1 MLIPKPNKPLGD
13 PSSYRPICLLNGIGK
28 LFERVIFNRLVPITE
43 KEGGL
48 SDRQF
53 GFRKARSTVN
63 AISTV
68 TEIAEKAMEANK
80 SCAVVTLDVKNAFN
94 TAKWSKIIAAL
105 AKLGAP
111 KYLVHIVMEFLRE
124 RILCYDSDDGPKTY
138 TTTCGVPQGSVLG
151 PLLWI
156 IMYDGILKLQLPK
169 GVTII
174 GFADDIGVTIVA
186 QDIDEIEV
194 LTNEAIFEI
203 RSWLEEAGLTLAE
216 HKTEVVLITK
226 RRKQTSIKIRI
237 GEHII
242 QSQPTLKYLG
252 VMVDQ
257 RLKFKSHLEN
267 LATKAS
273 GVATLLARMLPN
285 IGGPRQSR
293 RLLISRVV
301 SSILLYAAPVW
312 ASSLKV
318 EANRRK
324 IAAPYRLSALRTS
337 CAYRTTSDEAA
348 CVIAGMIPI
357 DILANEG
364 RRLYDPSYAIGE
376 SYTNRRQLARSDSIL
391 EWQKRW
397 DDSPKGRWTHR
408 IIPDVSKWIKR
419 RHGEV
424 SYHLTQFL
432 SGHGG
437 YRAYLYRFG
446 RDDSPYCPT
455 CVMIPEDAEH
465 VVFNC
470 PRFAAHRAE
479 AEIDA
484 EARLTPENIVD
495 HMLASETSWRAV
507 EKLMKAI
514 HNLLR
519 REELRRKVT
528 NNDRSRSS

>member
-1 MLIPKPNKPLGD
+1 MKFLG
-13 PSSYRPICLLNGIGK
+13 
-28 LFERVIFNRLVPITE
+28 
-43 KEGGL
+43 
-48 SDRQF
+48 
-53 GFRKARSTVN
+53 
-63 AISTV
+63 
-68 TEIAEKAMEANK
+68 
-80 SCAVVTLDVKNAFN
+80 
-94 TAKWSKIIAAL
+94 
-105 AKLGAP
+105 
-111 KYLVHIVMEFLRE
+111 E

-203 RSWLEEAGLTLAE
+203 RSWVEEAGLTLAKD
-216 HKTEVVLITK
+216 KTEVVLITK
-226 RRKQTSIKIRI
+226 RRKQTSVKVRI

-267 LATKAS
+267 LPTKAS
-273 GVATLLARMLPN
+273 GLATLLARMLPN

-318 EANRRK
+318 EADRRK

-348 CVIAGMIPI
+348 CVKAGMIPI
-357 DILANEG
+357 GILVNEG
-364 RRLYDPSYAIGE
+364 RRLYDPLYEIGE
-376 SYTNRRQLARSDSIL
+376 SYANRRQLARSDSIL

-397 DDSPKGRWTHR
+397 DDSLKGRWTHR
-408 IIPDVSKWIKR
+408 IISDVSKWIKR

-470 PRFAAHRAE
+470 PRFVAHRAE
-479 AEIDA
+479 AEINT
-484 EARLTPENIVD
+484 EARLTPENVAD

-528 NNDRSRSS
+528 NNDRSRS